1 MRLAATLLLTY
12 LASALELETE
22 LETELEISVEWGTAV
37 PCNDEQFA
45 FSLESQN
52 LRKNFLAFA
61 DALDDVMSA
70 GIKQKLEDYDAKPEA
85 ERCCMPLASRQSD
98 RSAKYFLG
106 TSGRGYWK

>member
-1 MRLAATLLLTY
+1 MRLTATLLLTY

-22 LETELEISVEWGTAV
+22 LETELEISVEWGATV
-37 PCNDEQFA
+37 PCDDDEFA

-52 LRKNFLAFA
+52 LRKDFLAFA
-61 DALDDVMSA
+61 DALEGVVSA
-70 GIKQKLEDYDAKPEA
+70 GITQKLADYDAKPAA